1 MAAPCDFVVVRA
13 GVALES
19 EVAHINL
26 ILNPDKLQGVDQ
38 FR

>member
-13 GVALES
+13 GVAHES
-19 EVAHINL
+19 EVAHFNL
-26 ILNPDKLQGVDQ
+26 ILNSDKLQGVDQ